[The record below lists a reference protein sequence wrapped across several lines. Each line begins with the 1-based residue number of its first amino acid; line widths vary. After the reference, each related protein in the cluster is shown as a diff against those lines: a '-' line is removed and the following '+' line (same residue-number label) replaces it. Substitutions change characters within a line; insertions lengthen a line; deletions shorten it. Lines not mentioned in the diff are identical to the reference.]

1 MKKINRRNFLKSSAA
16 AGVVASAATASPM
29 AQAGWLRKTTRSTT
43 RALIIGSGF
52 GGSVATLRLAEAG
65 VETMLIERGKHWK
78 YEGEDSYPTVDGDIM
93 KLKVDDRVLWSE
105 PSALIPGSVGMI
117 QYYFDKSI
125 AVGCGACLGGG
136 SVVYGGVL
144 LQPKRE
150 IFEQALPFLS
160 YTDMD
165 EIYYPRV
172 LARISGGPIPDDILN
187 HPNYT
192 AKREFIK
199 SAEDAGL
206 EVVRSHVSFDWD
218 VIREELNGTRTPF
231 ASVGEY
237 VFGCNSG
244 AKNTLDRNY
253 LADAEATGNVTI
265 NTLHNVTNIVQ
276 QPGSNGY
283 EIHCEVLNEEGRI
296 TGKHIIECEYLFM
309 GAGSLNTTRLLLKA
323 QALGEIAGLKNND
336 GIGAEWGT
344 NGDELMGRRNIDTS
358 TAPIQGGPPSI
369 AAFDLENPYKS
380 TGFMHSP
387 TSAVKEF
394 TQLQMGMCVPDKN
407 SRVTY
412 NKYTDK
418 VSLNWDRD
426 ANETSHQAILHST
439 EKMIATG
446 GGELVDISA
455 FGTWHPLGGAA
466 MGSACDY
473 SGRVYGV
480 ENLFVIDGAS
490 IPGAAGAANPALTV
504 AANAE
509 RMMEQIIPLLV

>member
-1 MKKINRRNFLKSSAA
+1 MAKLNRRNFIKNSAVGAA
-16 AGVVASAATASPM
+16 AATAASASPM
-29 AQAGWLRKTTRSTT
+29 ANAGWFRKTTRSTT
-43 RALIIGSGF
+43 RALVVGSGF

-65 VETMLIERGKHWK
+65 IETTLLERGKHWK
-78 YEGEDSYPTVDGDIM
+78 YEGEDSYPTLNGTM
-93 KLKVDDRVLWSE
+93 TSLKIDDKVLWSE
-105 PSALIPGSVGMI
+105 PSAWSSGSVGMI

-150 IFEQALPFLS
+150 VFEQALPFLS

-172 LARISGGPIPDDILN
+172 LSRISGGPIPDDVLN

-218 VIREELNGTRTPF
+218 VIREELDGTRTPY

-265 NTLHNVTNIVQ
+265 KTLHNVTHVKTGTDS
-276 QPGSNGY
+276 PY
-283 EIHCEVLNEEGRI
+283 EVHCEVLNEEGRI
-296 TGKHIIECEYLFM
+296 IGKHIIECEHLFM
-309 GAGSLNTTRLLLKA
+309 GAGSLHTTRLLLKA
-323 QALGEIAGLKNND
+323 KALNDIPGLND

-344 NGDELMGRRNIDTS
+344 NGDELMGRSDITNS

-369 AAFDLENPYKS
+369 AAFDMENPIKI

-387 TSAVKEF
+387 THVVGDN
-394 TQLQMGMCVPDKN
+394 TQLQMGMCVPDQN
-407 SRVTY
+407 STVTY

-426 ANETSHQAILHST
+426 ANDASHQAILYST
-439 EKMIATG
+439 QKMIETG
-446 GGELVDISA
+446 GGKLQDISA

-466 MGSACDY
+466 MGTACDLN
-473 SGRVYGV
+473 GKVYGV
-480 ENLFVIDGAS
+480 ENLYVIDGAS

-509 RMMEQIIPLLV
+509 RMMEQIIPQIS